1 MFKKNDDIADDC
13 INTFLRS
20 IKTKPIDV
28 MLDSYAELNVDSNEK
43 DPKFKVGDRV
53 RISKFKNIFVKG
65 HTPNWSEKVF
75 VISKIKNTVPRTCY

>member
-1 MFKKNDDIADDC
+1 
-13 INTFLRS
+13 
-20 IKTKPIDV
+20 

-65 HTPNWSEKVF
+65 RKKFLLLAKLKIQFHGL
-75 VISKIKNTVPRTCY
+75 VISDLNGKKLLEPFMKKNC